1 MSVFGIVLA
10 MVVGFA
16 LDNLEV
22 RYSLALIA
30 ATILLSLGLVLAQR
44 LDSVALYL
52 LAFNLPFTSIE
63 KSFFLTSESTYV
75 TSGIAVGL
83 FELLLVF
90 LYLTWFFRVAV
101 KRSEM
106 LPKLTPIDWWVLAF
120 VGVHVLSLYNS
131 TSRTLTVLEI
141 LRLTKY
147 AAAFFYI
154 EHNLKRRQ
162 IKMMVA
168 AVLAAIVIQGAIGLV
183 QVRTGDL
190 LGIGRTKGATASE
203 YEQYSVKNFESYYRA
218 EGTTFDSHAYG
229 LFLAMS
235 LPLGLT
241 ALLSLKLRPT
251 YRFGL
256 LLVSGIGLVGL
267 IISFARGSWVAFG
280 AAAIVIVVCQLK
292 WKRWRVVG
300 TSAVVMSM
308 LALAAIVPFAAAVRQ
323 RIFEAPPELMTG
335 RLETLQIAL
344 RLWRD
349 SMWVGSGANT
359 YMRLLEIKYS
369 AFAGDPYFIPPHNLL
384 VLVLTELGIIGVVC
398 FLGFS
403 FAVWK
408 MTWQVIS
415 VRTDLVGVTAVAVFA
430 AFTALEAQGLFDPI
444 YVTNVTYFLLWFLL
458 GLGAAMWRITFRDE
472 AVIAPERNSGYV
484 RISSRSGPEPFL
496 S

>member
-1 MSVFGIVLA
+1 MALA

-16 LDNLEV
+16 LDHLEI
-22 RYSLALIA
+22 RYSLVLILG
-30 ATILLSLGLVLAQR
+30 TILLSLGLVMAPR
-44 LDSVALYL
+44 LNSVALYL

-75 TSGIAVGL
+75 TSGVAVGL

-90 LYLTWFFRVAV
+90 LYFTWFLRVMV
-101 KRSEM
+101 QRRET
-106 LPKLTPIDWWVLAF
+106 LPRISPIDWWVLAF
-120 VGVHVLSLYNS
+120 VAVHVLSLYNS

-141 LRLTKY
+141 VRLTKY

-168 AVLAAIVIQGAIGLV
+168 AVLAAIVIQGALGLV
-183 QVRTGDL
+183 QVRTGNL
-190 LGIGRTKGATASE
+190 LGIGRTKGASASD

-229 LFLAMS
+229 LFLAMA

-241 ALLSLKLRPT
+241 ALLSLRLRPR

-256 LLVSGIGLVGL
+256 VLASSLGLIGL
-267 IISFARGSWVAFG
+267 IISFARGSWVGF
-280 AAAIVIVVCQLK
+280 AAAALAIVACQLK

-300 TSAVVMSM
+300 ASAVILSV
-308 LALAAIVPFAAAVRQ
+308 LGAIAIIPFAAAVRQ
-323 RIFEAPPELMTG
+323 RIFEAPPELVTG

-344 RLWRD
+344 TLWRD

-359 YMRLLEIKYS
+359 YMRLLETRYS
-369 AFAGDPYFIPPHNLL
+369 VFAGDPYFIPPHNLL
-384 VLVLTELGIIGVVC
+384 ILVLTELGVIGLLC

-403 FAVWK
+403 IAVCR

-415 VRTDLVGVTAVAVFA
+415 VRTDLVGVTAAAVLA
-430 AFTALEAQGLFDPI
+430 AFTALEVQGLFDPI

-458 GLGAAMWRITFRDE
+458 GMGAAMWRITFREDPQTATVRE
-472 AVIAPERNSGYV
+472 PAVHGSLNRPLIGLPQSAS
-484 RISSRSGPEPFL
+484 
-496 S
+496 

>member
-1 MSVFGIVLA
+1 MVLA
-10 MVVGFA
+10 IVVGYA
-16 LDNLEV
+16 IDNLEL
-22 RYSLALIA
+22 RYSLALIM
-30 ATILLSLGLVLAQR
+30 ATILISTGLVLSSR
-44 LDSVALYL
+44 LESVALYL

-90 LYLTWFFRVAV
+90 LYLTWFFRVLV
-101 KRSEM
+101 KRTETV
-106 LPKLTPIDWWVLAF
+106 PKMTSIDWWVLAF

-131 TSRTLTVLEI
+131 TSRTLTGLEI

-147 AAAFFYI
+147 AAAFFYL

-162 IKMMVA
+162 IKMIVA
-168 AVLAAIVIQGAIGLV
+168 AVLAAIVIQGALGLV
-183 QVRTGDL
+183 QVRTGSL

-235 LPLGLT
+235 LPLGLI
-241 ALLSLKLRPT
+241 AMLSPRLRPI
-251 YRFGL
+251 YKFGL
-256 LLVSGIGLVGL
+256 LFASGIGLVGL

-280 AAAIVIVVCQLK
+280 AAALVIVACQLK
-292 WKRWRVVG
+292 WRRWHVVG
-300 TSAVVMSM
+300 ASGAIMS
-308 LALAAIVPFAAAVRQ
+308 ALAVAATIPFAAAVRQ
-323 RIFEAPPELMTG
+323 RIFEAPPELITG

-344 RLWRD
+344 QLWRD

-359 YMRLLEIKYS
+359 YMRLLEIRYS
-369 AFAGDPYFIPPHNLL
+369 VFAGDPYYIPPHNLL
-384 VLVLTELGIIGVVC
+384 VLVLTELGVIGVVC

-408 MTWQVIS
+408 MTWQVVSI
-415 VRTDLVGVTAVAVFA
+415 RTDLVGVTAAAVLA
-430 AFTALEAQGLFDPI
+430 AFTALEVQGLFDPI
-444 YVTNVTYFLLWFLL
+444 YVTNVTYFLLWFML

-472 AVIAPERNSGYV
+472 PVIVSAREIA
-484 RISSRSGPEPFL
+484 ISKSLVGLAQSP